1 MSQHGAPR
9 GGAGW
14 ALVITSVAGFMA
26 ALDNLVV
33 TTALPSI
40 REDLGGALHDLEWTV
55 SAYTLTFAVLL
66 MFGAALG
73 DRFGRRRLFLAGLTV
88 FTGASAA
95 AALAPGIDAL
105 IAARAVQGVGAAVMM
120 PLTLTLLTAAVPTER
135 RGMAYGIWGA
145 VNGLAVAS
153 GPLVGGSLTEH
164 ISWQWIFW
172 LNVPLG
178 LALLPLARLRLAE
191 SHGTGAPL
199 DIRGTLLASGGL
211 FGIVYGLVRGPADG
225 WTDAVVLTALFAGAA
240 LLAGFVVHGT
250 RAAHPMLPMR
260 LFRSRA
266 FAGINAASLL
276 MFLGMF
282 GSIFLLSQYMQGV
295 LGYSPTEAGL
305 RMLPWT
311 GMPMLVA
318 PLAGL
323 LSDRIGGRPV
333 VAAGLFLQAAGL
345 AHLASVVTADA
356 TYAAQLPGLILGGVG
371 MALFF
376 APASAL
382 VMSSVRPREQG
393 IASGAN
399 NALREVGGALG
410 IAVMGSIFAA
420 RGGYES
426 AQTFVDG
433 LRPAVAVGAGVVGL
447 AGIAALVV
455 PSGRRS
461 GAEATP
467 GTAAERTAA
476 DTPAGDTPTGRTVA
490 DSPGHGTPTRRTGT
504 DTPAGD
510 TPTRRTAADTPG
522 RDTPRSGTQAAPD
535 TPVPG
540 GVPGPVDP
548 APAAALTPEPGPATR

>member
-1 MSQHGAPR
+1 MSQQTARR
-9 GGAGW
+9 GGAAW

-40 REDLGGALHDLEWTV
+40 REDLGGGLHDLEWTV

-73 DRFGRRRLFLAGLTV
+73 DRFGRRRLFIAGLTV

-95 AALAPGIDAL
+95 AAMAPGIDSL
-105 IAARAVQGVGAAVMM
+105 IAARAVQGAGAAVMM
-120 PLTLTLLTAAVPTER
+120 PLTLTLLTAAVPAAK

-153 GPLVGGSLTEH
+153 GPLVGGTLTEH

-199 DIRGTLLASGGL
+199 DIPGTLLASGGL
-211 FGIVYGLVRGPADG
+211 FGIVYGLVRGPVDG
-225 WTDAVVLTALFAGAA
+225 WTGSMVLTGLFAGSA
-240 LLAGFVVHGT
+240 LLAGFVLYST
-250 RAAHPMLPMR
+250 RAKNPMLPMR

-318 PLAGL
+318 PIAGILA
-323 LSDRIGGRPV
+323 DRIGGRPV
-333 VAAGLFLQAAGL
+333 VAAGLFLQALGL
-345 AHLASVVTADA
+345 GYMSVVATADA
-356 TYAAQLPGLILGGVG
+356 SYSAQLPALIVSGIG

-376 APASAL
+376 APASHL
-382 VMSSVRPREQG
+382 VMSSVRPSEQG

-410 IAVMGSIFAA
+410 IAVMASIFAA
-420 RGGYES
+420 QGGYETGS
-426 AQTFVDG
+426 TFVDG
-433 LRPAVAVGAGVVGL
+433 MRPALVTGSAVVALAGV
-447 AGIAALVV
+447 AALLI
-455 PSGRRS
+455 
-461 GAEATP
+461 
-467 GTAAERTAA
+467 
-476 DTPAGDTPTGRTVA
+476 
-490 DSPGHGTPTRRTGT
+490 PTRRRAERQVA
-504 DTPAGD
+504 PAE
-510 TPTRRTAADTPG
+510 
-522 RDTPRSGTQAAPD
+522 
-535 TPVPG
+535 
-540 GVPGPVDP
+540 P
-548 APAAALTPEPGPATR
+548 APVLETASH

>member
-1 MSQHGAPR
+1 MSEQTARR
-9 GGAGW
+9 GGAVW

-33 TTALPSI
+33 TTALPSV
-40 REDLGGALHDLEWTV
+40 REDLGGALDDLEWTV

-95 AALAPGIDAL
+95 AAMASGIDAL
-105 IAARAVQGVGAAVMM
+105 IIARAVQGVGAAIMM
-120 PLTLTLLTAAVPTER
+120 PLTLTLLTAAVPAAK
-135 RGMAYGIWGA
+135 RGTAYGIWGA

-153 GPLVGGSLTEH
+153 GPLIGGSLTEH
-164 ISWQWIFW
+164 VSWHWIFW

-199 DIRGTLLASGGL
+199 DVPGTLLASGGL

-225 WTDAVVLTALFAGAA
+225 WTGPLVLTGLSAGAA
-240 LLAGFVVHGT
+240 LVVGFVLYST
-250 RAAHPMLPMR
+250 RAANPMLPMR

-266 FAGINAASLL
+266 FSGINAASLL

-318 PLAGL
+318 PIAGI
-323 LSDRIGGRPV
+323 LSDRVGGRPV
-333 VAAGLFLQAAGL
+333 VATGLLLQAAGL
-345 AHLASVVTADA
+345 GWMAAVATADA
-356 TYAAQLPGLILGGVG
+356 SYAVQLPGLIVSGIG
-371 MALFF
+371 MALYF
-376 APASAL
+376 APAANL
-382 VMSSVRPREQG
+382 VMSSVRPGEQG

-410 IAVMGSIFAA
+410 IAVMSSIFSAQ
-420 RGGYES
+420 GGYES
-426 AQTFVDG
+426 GQSFVDG
-433 LRPAVAVGAGVVGL
+433 LRPALVTGSAMVAL
-447 AGIAALVV
+447 AAVAALLI
-455 PSGRRS
+455 PARRRA
-461 GAEATP
+461 GQFP
-467 GTAAERTAA
+467 G
-476 DTPAGDTPTGRTVA
+476 GRTE
-490 DSPGHGTPTRRTGT
+490 
-504 DTPAGD
+504 
-510 TPTRRTAADTPG
+510 
-522 RDTPRSGTQAAPD
+522 
-535 TPVPG
+535 
-540 GVPGPVDP
+540 P
-548 APAAALTPEPGPATR
+548 APAAVAEPALR

>member
-1 MSQHGAPR
+1 MSEQTARR
-9 GGAGW
+9 GGAVW

-40 REDLGGALHDLEWTV
+40 REDLGGGLGDLEWTV

-73 DRFGRRRLFLAGLTV
+73 DRFGRRRMFLAGLTV
-88 FTGASAA
+88 FTAASAA
-95 AALAPGIDAL
+95 AAMAPGIGSL

-120 PLTLTLLTAAVPTER
+120 PLTLTLLTAAVPAAK

-153 GPLVGGSLTEH
+153 GPLIGGSLTEH
-164 ISWQWIFW
+164 VSWHWIFW

-191 SHGTGAPL
+191 SYGTGAPL
-199 DIRGTLLASGGL
+199 DFPGTLLASGGL
-211 FGIVYGLVRGPADG
+211 FGLVYGLVRGPADG
-225 WTDAVVLTALFAGAA
+225 WTSPLVLTGLFAGAV
-240 LLAGFVVHGT
+240 LLVGFVLHGL
-250 RAAHPMLPMR
+250 RAKNPMLPMR

-318 PLAGL
+318 PIAGI
-323 LSDRIGGRPV
+323 LSDRVGGRPV
-333 VAAGLFLQAAGL
+333 VATGLFLQAAGL
-345 AHLASVVTADA
+345 GWMAAVATVDAS
-356 TYAAQLPGLILGGVG
+356 YAVQLPGLIVSGIG

-376 APASAL
+376 APASNL
-382 VMSSVRPREQG
+382 VMSSVRPQEQG

-410 IAVMGSIFAA
+410 IAIMSSIFAA
-420 RGGYES
+420 QGGYES
-426 AQTFVDG
+426 GQTFVDG
-433 LRPAVAVGAGVVGL
+433 LRPALVTGAAVVAL
-447 AGIAALVV
+447 AGF
-455 PSGRRS
+455 
-461 GAEATP
+461 ATLLI
-467 GTAAERTAA
+467 
-476 DTPAGDTPTGRTVA
+476 PAR
-490 DSPGHGTPTRRTGT
+490 RRTGLAT
-504 DTPAGD
+504 DLATDSEAGPEKGPD
-510 TPTRRTAADTPG
+510 ADAE
-522 RDTPRSGTQAAPD
+522 AAP
-535 TPVPG
+535 VPE
-540 GVPGPVDP
+540 
-548 APAAALTPEPGPATR
+548 PAAR

>member
-1 MSQHGAPR
+1 MSEETAR
-9 GGAGW
+9 RWGAGW

-40 REDLGGALHDLEWTV
+40 RKDLGGALDDLEWTV

-95 AALAPGIDAL
+95 AAMAPGIDSL
-105 IAARAVQGVGAAVMM
+105 IAARAVQGVGAAIMM
-120 PLTLTLLTAAVPTER
+120 PLTLTLLTAAVPEAR

-153 GPLVGGSLTEH
+153 GPLIGGSLTEH
-164 ISWQWIFW
+164 VSWHWIFW

-199 DIRGTLLASGGL
+199 DVPGTLLASGGL

-225 WTDAVVLTALFAGAA
+225 WTSPLVLTGLFAGAA
-240 LLAGFVVHGT
+240 LLAGFVLHGS
-250 RAAHPMLPMR
+250 RAKNPMLPMR

-266 FAGINAASLL
+266 FSGINAASLL

-311 GMPMLVA
+311 GMPMIVA
-318 PLAGL
+318 PIAGI
-323 LSDRIGGRPV
+323 LSDRTGGRPV

-345 AHLASVVTADA
+345 GYLASVVTADA
-356 TYAAQLPGLILGGVG
+356 SYGAQLPGLIVSGIG
-371 MALFF
+371 MALYF
-376 APASAL
+376 APAANL
-382 VMSSVRPREQG
+382 VMSAVRPQEQG

-410 IAVMGSIFAA
+410 VAVMSSIFSAQ
-420 RGGYES
+420 GGYES
-426 AQTFVDG
+426 AQSFVDG
-433 LRPAVAVGAGVVGL
+433 LKPALVTGSAVVAL
-447 AGIAALVV
+447 AGIAALAI
-455 PSGRRS
+455 PGRRRAARLV
-461 GAEATP
+461 AE
-467 GTAAERTAA
+467 GE
-476 DTPAGDTPTGRTVA
+476 
-490 DSPGHGTPTRRTGT
+490 
-504 DTPAGD
+504 
-510 TPTRRTAADTPG
+510 
-522 RDTPRSGTQAAPD
+522 
-535 TPVPG
+535 
-540 GVPGPVDP
+540 P
-548 APAAALTPEPGPATR
+548 APALETVGG

>member
-1 MSQHGAPR
+1 MSEQTARR
-9 GGAGW
+9 GGAVW

-40 REDLGGALHDLEWTV
+40 REDLGGGLGDLEWTV

-73 DRFGRRRLFLAGLTV
+73 DRFGRRRMFLAGLTV
-88 FTGASAA
+88 FTAASAA
-95 AALAPGIDAL
+95 AAMAPGIGSL

-120 PLTLTLLTAAVPTER
+120 PLTLTLLTAAVPAAK

-153 GPLVGGSLTEH
+153 GPLIGGSLTEH
-164 ISWQWIFW
+164 VSWHWIFW

-191 SHGTGAPL
+191 SYGTGAPL
-199 DIRGTLLASGGL
+199 DFPGTLLASGGL
-211 FGIVYGLVRGPADG
+211 FGLVYGLVRGPADG
-225 WTDAVVLTALFAGAA
+225 WTSPLVLTGLFAGAV
-240 LLAGFVVHGT
+240 LLVGFVLHGL
-250 RAAHPMLPMR
+250 RAKNPMLPMR

-318 PLAGL
+318 PIAGI
-323 LSDRIGGRPV
+323 LSDRVGGRPV
-333 VAAGLFLQAAGL
+333 VATGLFLQAAGL
-345 AHLASVVTADA
+345 GWMAAVATVDAS
-356 TYAAQLPGLILGGVG
+356 YAAQLPGLIVSGIG

-376 APASAL
+376 APASNL
-382 VMSSVRPREQG
+382 VMSSVRPQEQG

-410 IAVMGSIFAA
+410 IAIMSSIFAA
-420 RGGYES
+420 QGGYES
-426 AQTFVDG
+426 GQTFVDG
-433 LRPAVAVGAGVVGL
+433 LRPALVTGAAVVAL
-447 AGIAALVV
+447 AGF
-455 PSGRRS
+455 
-461 GAEATP
+461 ATLLI
-467 GTAAERTAA
+467 
-476 DTPAGDTPTGRTVA
+476 PAR
-490 DSPGHGTPTRRTGT
+490 RRTDLGAT
-504 DTPAGD
+504 DFEAG
-510 TPTRRTAADTPG
+510 PEKGPEAG
-522 RDTPRSGTQAAPD
+522 SQAAP
-535 TPVPG
+535 VPE
-540 GVPGPVDP
+540 
-548 APAAALTPEPGPATR
+548 PAAR

>member
-1 MSQHGAPR
+1 MSQQKERR
-9 GGAGW
+9 GGAVW

-40 REDLGGALHDLEWTV
+40 REDFGGGLDDLEWTV

-73 DRFGRRRLFLAGLTV
+73 DRFGRRRLFIVGIAV

-95 AALAPGIDAL
+95 AAMAPGIDSL
-105 IAARAVQGVGAAVMM
+105 IAARAVQGVGAAIMM
-120 PLTLTLLTAAVPTER
+120 PLTLTLLTAAVPAAK

-153 GPLVGGSLTEH
+153 GPLIGGSLTEH
-164 ISWQWIFW
+164 LSWQWIFW

-178 LALLPLARLRLAE
+178 LALLPLARMRLSE
-191 SHGTGAPL
+191 SFGSGAPL

-211 FGIVYGLVRGPADG
+211 FGIVYGLVRAPVVG
-225 WTDAVVLTALFAGAA
+225 WTDGVILLALIGGTAL
-240 LLAGFVVHGT
+240 LVGFVLHGVH
-250 RAAHPMLPMR
+250 AKNPMLPMR
-260 LFRSRA
+260 LFRNRA

-311 GMPMLVA
+311 GMPMIVA
-318 PLAGL
+318 PIAGY

-333 VAAGLFLQAAGL
+333 VAVGLFLQAVGL
-345 AHLASVVTADA
+345 GWFALVVESDTSY
-356 TYAAQLPGLILGGVG
+356 TAQLPALIISGIG
-371 MALFF
+371 MSLFF
-376 APASAL
+376 APASSL
-382 VMSSVRPREQG
+382 VMSSVLQQEQG

-410 IAVMGSIFAA
+410 IAVMASIFAA
-420 RGGYES
+420 QGGYETP
-426 AQTFVDG
+426 QTFVDG
-433 LRPAVAVGAGVVGL
+433 LRPALWVGSAAVAVAG
-447 AGIAALVV
+447 
-455 PSGRRS
+455 
-461 GAEATP
+461 
-467 GTAAERTAA
+467 
-476 DTPAGDTPTGRTVA
+476 
-490 DSPGHGTPTRRTGT
+490 
-504 DTPAGD
+504 
-510 TPTRRTAADTPG
+510 
-522 RDTPRSGTQAAPD
+522 
-535 TPVPG
+535 
-540 GVPGPVDP
+540 
-548 APAAALTPEPGPATR
+548 AAALCMPGRRGRTAPEEGVEAPERVLETVSS

>member
-1 MSQHGAPR
+1 MSQSAARKSPR
-9 GGAGW
+9 GGAVW

-40 REDLGGALHDLEWTV
+40 REDLGGGLHDLEWTV

-73 DRFGRRRLFLAGLTV
+73 DRFGRRRLFLAGLAV

-95 AALAPGIDAL
+95 AALAPGIDSL
-105 IAARAVQGVGAAVMM
+105 IVARAVQGVGAAVMM
-120 PLTLTLLTAAVPTER
+120 PLTLTLLTAAVPAAK

-153 GPLVGGSLTEH
+153 GPLIGGSLTEH

-178 LALLPLARLRLAE
+178 IALLPLARLRLAE
-191 SHGTGAPL
+191 SYGTGAPL
-199 DIRGTLLASGGL
+199 DIPGTLLASGGL

-225 WTDAVVLTALFAGAA
+225 WTDNLVLASLFAGTA
-240 LLAGFVVHGT
+240 LLAGFVLYSA
-250 RAAHPMLPMR
+250 RAKNPMLPMR

-318 PLAGL
+318 PIAGI

-333 VAAGLFLQAAGL
+333 VATGLFLQAAGL
-345 AHLASVVTADA
+345 GYLAYVITADA
-356 TYAAQLPGLILGGVG
+356 SYSIQLPGLIISGIG

-376 APASAL
+376 APASNL
-382 VMSSVRPREQG
+382 VMSSVRGSEQG
-393 IASGAN
+393 VASGAN

-410 IAVMGSIFAA
+410 IAIMGSIFSAQ
-420 RGGYES
+420 GGYETG
-426 AQTFVDG
+426 QTFVDG
-433 LRPAVAVGAGVVGL
+433 LRPALVTGAAVVGL
-447 AGIAALVV
+447 AGVAALLI
-455 PSGRRS
+455 PSRRS
-461 GAEATP
+461 VRVAV
-467 GTAAERTAA
+467 GTVTEERA
-476 DTPAGDTPTGRTVA
+476 PVLESVAG
-490 DSPGHGTPTRRTGT
+490 
-504 DTPAGD
+504 
-510 TPTRRTAADTPG
+510 
-522 RDTPRSGTQAAPD
+522 
-535 TPVPG
+535 
-540 GVPGPVDP
+540 
-548 APAAALTPEPGPATR
+548 

>member
-1 MSQHGAPR
+1 MSEHAHTER
-9 GGAGW
+9 GRTVW

-40 REDLGGALHDLEWTV
+40 RQDLGGALGDLEWTV

-73 DRFGRRRLFLAGLTV
+73 DRFGRRRLFLAGLAV
-88 FTGASAA
+88 FTGASALA
-95 AALAPGIDAL
+95 AVAPGIDSL

-120 PLTLTLLTAAVPTER
+120 PLTLTLLTAAVPAAK

-153 GPLVGGSLTEH
+153 GPLIGGSLTQH
-164 ISWQWIFW
+164 VSWHWIFW

-178 LALLPLARLRLAE
+178 LALLPLARLRLDE

-199 DIRGTLLASGGL
+199 DVPGTLLASGGL
-211 FGIVYGLVRGPADG
+211 FGIVYGLVRGPSDG
-225 WTDAVVLTALFAGAA
+225 WTSALVLTGLFAGTA
-240 LLAGFVVHGT
+240 LLTGFVLYST
-250 RAAHPMLPMR
+250 RAKNPMLPMR

-266 FAGINAASLL
+266 FSGINAASML

-318 PLAGL
+318 PVAGI

-333 VAAGLFLQAAGL
+333 VAAGLFFQAAGL
-345 AHLASVVTADA
+345 AHLAWVATADA
-356 TYAAQLPGLILGGVG
+356 SYGVQLPGLILSGIG

-376 APASAL
+376 APASNL
-382 VMSSVRPREQG
+382 VMSSVRPAEQG

-410 IAVMGSIFAA
+410 VAIMSSIFSAQ
-420 RGGYES
+420 GGYES
-426 AQTFVDG
+426 AQAFV
-433 LRPAVAVGAGVVGL
+433 
-447 AGIAALVV
+447 
-455 PSGRRS
+455 
-461 GAEATP
+461 
-467 GTAAERTAA
+467 
-476 DTPAGDTPTGRTVA
+476 
-490 DSPGHGTPTRRTGT
+490 
-504 DTPAGD
+504 
-510 TPTRRTAADTPG
+510 
-522 RDTPRSGTQAAPD
+522 
-535 TPVPG
+535 
-540 GVPGPVDP
+540 
-548 APAAALTPEPGPATR
+548 

>member
-1 MSQHGAPR
+1 MSQQTARR
-9 GGAGW
+9 GGAAW

-73 DRFGRRRLFLAGLTV
+73 DRFGRRRLFAAGITV

-95 AALAPGIDAL
+95 AAMAPGIDSL
-105 IAARAVQGVGAAVMM
+105 IAARAVQGAGAAVMM
-120 PLTLTLLTAAVPTER
+120 PLTLTLLTAAVPAAK

-153 GPLVGGSLTEH
+153 GPLIGGTLTEH

-178 LALLPLARLRLAE
+178 LVLLPLARFRLAE

-199 DIRGTLLASGGL
+199 DVPGTLLASGGL

-225 WTDAVVLTALFAGAA
+225 WTGSLVLTGLFAGSA
-240 LLAGFVVHGT
+240 LLAGFVLYST

-266 FAGINAASLL
+266 FSGINAASLL

-318 PLAGL
+318 PIAGILA
-323 LSDRIGGRPV
+323 DRVGGRPV
-333 VAAGLFLQAAGL
+333 VATGLFLQALGL
-345 AHLASVVTADA
+345 GYMSVVATADA
-356 TYAAQLPGLILGGVG
+356 SYVSQLPALIISGIG

-376 APASAL
+376 APASHL
-382 VMSSVRPREQG
+382 VMSSVRPQEQG

-410 IAVMGSIFAA
+410 IAVMASIFAA
-420 RGGYES
+420 QGGYETG
-426 AQTFVDG
+426 QTFVDG
-433 LRPAVAVGAGVVGL
+433 MRP
-447 AGIAALVV
+447 ALVV
-455 PSGRRS
+455 GSAVVALAGV
-461 GAEATP
+461 
-467 GTAAERTAA
+467 AALLI
-476 DTPAGDTPTGRTVA
+476 
-490 DSPGHGTPTRRTGT
+490 PTRR
-504 DTPAGD
+504 
-510 TPTRRTAADTPG
+510 RTERQT
-522 RDTPRSGTQAAPD
+522 
-535 TPVPG
+535 
-540 GVPGPVDP
+540 
-548 APAAALTPEPGPATR
+548 APAAPAPVLETASH

>member
-1 MSQHGAPR
+1 MSQQTEETHARR
-9 GGAGW
+9 GGAVW

-40 REDLGGALHDLEWTV
+40 REDLGGALDDLEWTV

-95 AALAPGIDAL
+95 AAMAPGIGSL

-120 PLTLTLLTAAVPTER
+120 PLTLTLLTAAVPAAK

-153 GPLVGGSLTEH
+153 GPLIGGSLTEH
-164 ISWQWIFW
+164 ISWHWIFW

-178 LALLPLARLRLAE
+178 VVLMPLARLRLAE
-191 SHGTGAPL
+191 SHAAGARL
-199 DIRGTLLASGGL
+199 DLSGTLLVSGGL
-211 FGIVYGLVRGPADG
+211 FGIVYGLVRGPVDG
-225 WTDAVVLTALFAGAA
+225 WTGSVVLTGLIAGAA
-240 LLAGFVVHGT
+240 LLAGFVLHGI
-250 RAAHPMLPMR
+250 RSKNPMLPMR

-266 FAGINAASLL
+266 FSGINAASLL

-318 PLAGL
+318 PVAGI

-333 VAAGLFLQAAGL
+333 VATGLFLQAAGL
-345 AHLASVVTADA
+345 GYLAYVVTADVS
-356 TYAAQLPGLILGGVG
+356 YAVQLPGLIISGVG

-376 APASAL
+376 APASNL
-382 VMSSVRPREQG
+382 VMSSVLPKEQG

-410 IAVMGSIFAA
+410 IAVMSSIFAA
-420 RGGYES
+420 QGGYES
-426 AQTFVDG
+426 AQAFVDG
-433 LRPAVAVGAGVVGL
+433 LRPALVVGAAVVAL
-447 AGIAALVV
+447 AGAATLLI
-455 PSGRRS
+455 PAGRRTVP
-461 GAEATP
+461 AATTEP
-467 GTAAERTAA
+467 APVLETAA
-476 DTPAGDTPTGRTVA
+476 
-490 DSPGHGTPTRRTGT
+490 H
-504 DTPAGD
+504 
-510 TPTRRTAADTPG
+510 
-522 RDTPRSGTQAAPD
+522 
-535 TPVPG
+535 
-540 GVPGPVDP
+540 
-548 APAAALTPEPGPATR
+548 